1 MKFSALFALTVAAQD
16 GSAAQQGDGSAAQ
29 QAPAAQG
36 YGAPEQQQSYAAPEA
51 ESYSAPEQ
59 AYSAPSYT
67 AAAAPAYV
75 AAPKCCVSSCPS
87 HAPFF
92 NLASCG
98 CVAGIQYA
106 APAYEA
112 AHYEQPSYAA
122 PAQSYGGEQQAQS
135 YGGEQQEQ
143 SGYRKLMVQP
153 RGTIDTRLNEVTSTG
168 RVALWVAFGILF
180 LSGWVFLSNG
190 ISYKNLANA
199 NNPVSRRF
207 RSFLS
212 TPLITEGFVCLIA
225 SLAYLTMATG
235 NGYYT
240 RCCDGR
246 QFLFARYIDWVLTT
260 PLLLHSMLHFT
271 GATDDDLIYVFFM
284 DVLMIVAGLIAS
296 LVCDGWKWFFFAFS
310 MLVFIP
316 VMQTL
321 CAYKSEVV
329 DTRFDYILF
338 YHRYATFANLTV
350 LVWFIYPIV
359 WILSEGTNTL
369 SVDAEVIF
377 YTVLDIIAKAFLG
390 FLILSSKSIYN
401 EDKYDAAAIKAA
413 LAALGI
419 STK

>member
-1 MKFSALFALTVAAQD
+1 MKISALFALTVAAQD
-16 GSAAQQGDGSAAQ
+16 GSAGDSAA
-29 QAPAAQG
+29 AASTQG
-36 YGAPEQQQSYAAPEA
+36 YGAPEA
-51 ESYSAPEQ
+51 ESYAAPEQ

-92 NLASCG
+92 NPASCG

-122 PAQSYGGEQQAQS
+122 PAQE
-135 YGGEQQEQ
+135 EQ

-168 RVALWVAFGILF
+168 RVALWVGFGILF
-180 LSGWVFLSNG
+180 LSGWMFLSNG
-190 ISYKNLANA
+190 ITFKNLANS

-207 RSFLS
+207 RSFLAG
-212 TPLITEGFVCLIA
+212 PLIAEGFVCLIA

-260 PLLLHSMLHFT
+260 PILLHSMLHFT
-271 GATDDDLIYVFFM
+271 GASDDDMVYIFFM

-310 MLVFIP
+310 MLVFFP
-316 VMQTL
+316 VMTNL
-321 CAYKSEVV
+321 WAFKNEVV
-329 DTRFDYILF
+329 DIRFDYVFF
-338 YHRYATFANLTV
+338 YHRYATLANLTV

-359 WILSEGTNTL
+359 WILAEGTGTL
-369 SVDAEVIF
+369 SVDAEAIF
-377 YTVLDIIAKAFLG
+377 YTVLDIIAKAFMG

-401 EDKYDAAAIKAA
+401 EDKYDAALIKSA
-413 LAALGI
+413 LSGQGI
-419 STK
+419 SYK